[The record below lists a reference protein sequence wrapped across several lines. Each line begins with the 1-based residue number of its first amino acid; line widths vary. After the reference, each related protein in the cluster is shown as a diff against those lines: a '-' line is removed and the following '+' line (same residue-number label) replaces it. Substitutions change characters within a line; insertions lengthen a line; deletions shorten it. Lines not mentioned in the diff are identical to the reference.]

1 MLSKGNTEAAQ
12 HTATHRA
19 YLHQTAAETAQVHS
33 QQRVSYSFSS
43 VLKPLTLRSLS
54 LFAESFDGDKSGIC
68 H

>member
-12 HTATHRA
+12 HTATRRA
-19 YLHQTAAETAQVHS
+19 YLHHTAAETAQVHS
-33 QQRVSYSFSS
+33 QQRVSFSS

>member
-12 HTATHRA
+12 HTATRRA
-19 YLHQTAAETAQVHS
+19 YLHHTAAETAQVHS
-33 QQRVSYSFSS
+33 QRVSYSFSS